1 MEISILI
8 SQYAKR
14 FPVSSWM
21 FAVSI
26 AFVFVK
32 PHIENF
38 TPPIPKK
45 MSRVIFFFFST
56 ELPQL
61 LRPWL
66 HNEQFTN
73 SQVYLNSF
81 IHLEKACLIVTI
93 MHASCMKFDFLWFDR
108 STAYTLENE
117 QGDIFFFQTKLP
129 QPFNQYFNY
138 VILAS
143 LTLNF
148 LRFLSEVSLSVHLPA
163 FDRVR
168 RESYLSLIC

>member
-14 FPVSSWM
+14 FPFSSWM

-32 PHIENF
+32 PHIGNF
-38 TPPIPKK
+38 TSPQYLRKWAEW
-45 MSRVIFFFFST
+45 FFFST

-61 LRPWL
+61 LQPWL
-66 HNEQFTN
+66 HIEQFTN
-73 SQVYLNSF
+73 SQVYFNSF
-81 IHLEKACLIVTI
+81 IHLEKACFIVTI
-93 MHASCMKFDFLWFDR
+93 MHASYMKFDFLWFDR

-117 QGDIFFFQTKLP
+117 QGDIFFFQTKFP

-143 LTLNF
+143 ITLNF

-163 FDRVR
+163 FERVQ